1 MTEHAI
7 DGPFYA
13 QTRLPTEH
21 GVFDVR
27 LYNQDGREHLLISIG
42 DIEGQAEL
50 PVRVHS
56 ECLTGEV
63 LGSLKCDCKP
73 QLEAA
78 LRAIASMGAGAVVYL
93 RQEGRGIG
101 LGNKL
106 RAYRLQEEGVDTVD
120 ANRRL
125 GFEDDLRC
133 YDVAAEMLRHV
144 NVPSVL
150 LMTNNPLKIEGL
162 TAAGIEVAGRIP
174 ISVGEHTVNTDYLE
188 TKRVRMGHMLAEHR
202 LVSALPQAETPGI
215 DTATVGGH
223 TLA

>member
-1 MTEHAI
+1 MTEHSI

-27 LYNQDGREHLLISIG
+27 LYNKDGREHLLISMG
-42 DIEGQAEL
+42 DIEGQEEL

-78 LRAIASMGAGAVVYL
+78 LRTIASLDAGAVIYL

-106 RAYRLQEEGVDTVD
+106 RAYRLQEQGVDTVD
-120 ANRRL
+120 ANRQL
-125 GFEDDLRC
+125 GFADDLRS
-133 YDVAAEMLRHV
+133 YDVAAEMLEHV
-144 NVPSVL
+144 GVQSVL
-150 LMTNNPLKIEGL
+150 LMTNNPLKIDGL
-162 TAAGIEVAGRIP
+162 TRAGIRVGGRIP
-174 ISVGEHTVNTDYLE
+174 ISVGEHQVNTDYLE
-188 TKRVRMGHMLAEHR
+188 TKRIRMGHMLSEDR
-202 LVSALPQAETPGI
+202 QIGTFREVPNGKT
-215 DTATVGGH
+215 TTVNGH